1 MCLCRDRVQLFLIFL
16 AISLLAAVNL
26 CCFGG
31 ILLYAWEEISNVRVG
46 LAEIK
51 PTQVPVHWIKPG
63 RKQSSKHRRPG
74 LTWA

>member
-51 PTQVPVHWIKPG
+51 PT
-63 RKQSSKHRRPG
+63 
-74 LTWA
+74 